1 MADSVSVK
9 QNASDF
15 ASNLLT
21 KLKAKSDK
29 PSTKTKPTIAK
40 PAQIIKGRLGLGA
53 DEKQKDAERNT
64 ARGRTSA
71 KLKKGL
77 HKRNRKQAE
86 DEEEEAD
93 GMPSSLVCNE
103 YADWTFRTRRGGCN
117 GK

>member
-9 QNASDF
+9 QHASDF
-15 ASNLLT
+15 ASNLLS

-29 PSTKTKPTIAK
+29 PSKPKPAAAK

-77 HKRNRKQAE
+77 HKRNRKQVE

-93 GMPSSLVCNE
+93 GTAAIIAPWHAL
-103 YADWTFRTRRGGCN
+103 ADL
-117 GK
+117 